1 MVYDV
6 RQFRPT
12 IYLLILMGMLGYALA
27 AQSMAFCVVG
37 GVVVLTNAWISFR
50 GRFRP
55 LPRPIANL
63 VTLAAVAY
71 IIHELVTQA
80 GPPVMIVGQ
89 FLVFLQLVKLWEQR
103 GNRDWAQ
110 LIVLSLLLMVAA
122 LMNTASLWF
131 GLLLAAYLCLSL
143 YCCLLFHLKVEA
155 DAATAAFPVA
165 PDKLSPE
172 TLRQDQRFLGQSMR
186 RLTAAIAGVGVV
198 FAVGIFVIF
207 PRGPGGVLG
216 PLQQFHN
223 PLTGFSDRVSF
234 QSVAAIQ
241 QSHEQVAFVKLWHN
255 DRLVEG
261 TETLML
267 RGITLDRY
275 ARPFPR
281 PGGSWDWTH
290 SPPPPANST
299 SLHAGQT
306 FSDIW
311 GSAAE
316 ARWRQRITL
325 WPTNTRVLFA
335 LAGPRQMTPQSEVTV
350 NYTPEDGALMT
361 DHSLRDR
368 LEYEVLS
375 TGKPERLG
383 SIRWSG
389 PQAVRLRQD
398 FPEIFNYARR
408 ADVCGADA
416 NGISL
421 GDTRAGMAAPTTD
434 LDARIAS
441 NIEHYLQSNFAYTLD
456 LTNAESLEGREPL
469 QMFLQTWKRGHC
481 EYFAGA
487 MTLMCQT
494 LGLQARMVIGFKVG
508 PENYNGF
515 TQSYTVYDS
524 DAHAWVEVNTP
535 DGWQT
540 FDPTSSRN
548 ATSPQSGWAAGWKHL
563 TEYLEFK
570 YANAVIA
577 YDAQTR
583 LGLISS
589 IENTINALT
598 NRLLDVAAWVADLPS
613 RAFASLVVG
622 LVLLIVALI
631 TWYVWGRWRLLRRA
645 RRIGIKSL
653 PPDQQ
658 LHLAR
663 QLGFYDD
670 LLRMLEQHAIVRP
683 PHFTPLEFGRSLSFL
698 PAAVYDRILRLTH
711 LFYAVRYGGVEL
723 TPARQKHLANTL
735 SALSTTLR
743 STAGPD
749 RRSDRSSPLN
759 N

>member
-1 MVYDV
+1 MAYDV

-12 IYLLILMGMLGYALA
+12 IYLLLLMGMLGYAMA
-27 AQSMAFCVVG
+27 AQSLLFLVI
-37 GVVVLTNAWISFR
+37 GVAGVSLNAWLSFS

-63 VTLAAVAY
+63 VTLASVAY

-80 GPPVMIVGQ
+80 GPPVMVVGQ

-131 GLLLAAYLCLSL
+131 GLLLAAYLFLSL

-155 DAATAAFPVA
+155 DLAMAAFPVN

-172 TLRQDQRFLGQSMR
+172 TLRQDQRFLGRSMR
-186 RLTAAIAGVGVV
+186 RLTAAVSLVGVI

-207 PRGPGGVLG
+207 PRGPGGMLG

-234 QSVAAIQ
+234 QQVAAIT
-241 QSHEQVAFVKLWHN
+241 QSHEKVAFVKLWHN
-255 DRLVEG
+255 DRLVAG

-267 RGITLDRY
+267 RGLTLDRY
-275 ARPFPR
+275 SRPFPR
-281 PGGSWDWTH
+281 GSGNWDWSH
-290 SPPPPANST
+290 SPPTPNQAYVLRP
-299 SLHAGQT
+299 GQPLPN
-306 FSDIW
+306 IG
-311 GSAAE
+311 GSSSEE
-316 ARWRQRITL
+316 AKYRQQITL
-325 WPTNTRVLFA
+325 WPTGTRVLFA
-335 LAGPRQMTPQSEVTV
+335 LGGPRQLIPQSDVTV
-350 NYTPEDGALMT
+350 TYTLEDGAILT
-361 DHSLRDR
+361 ATPLKDR

-375 TGKPERLG
+375 TGVPEKLRF
-383 SIRWSG
+383 RWSG
-389 PQAVRLRQD
+389 PQAVRLREE
-398 FPEIFNYARR
+398 FREIFNIARR
-408 ADVCGADA
+408 PDVSGADS

-421 GDTRAGMAAPTTD
+421 GDTRVGMRGPTTD

-441 NIEHYLQSNFAYTLD
+441 NIEHYLQSNFSYTLD
-456 LTNAESLEGREPL
+456 LTDAERLEGREPL
-469 QMFLQTWKRGHC
+469 QMFLETWKRGHC

-508 PENYNGF
+508 PENYNDF

-535 DGWQT
+535 SGWQV

-548 ATSPQSGWAAGWKHL
+548 AASVQTGWYAAWRHL
-563 TEYLEFK
+563 IEYLEFK
-570 YANAVIA
+570 YANAIIA

-589 IENTINALT
+589 IENGMNNGI
-598 NRLLDVAAWVADLPS
+598 NRLLDWFAAMSDTSMIAL
-613 RAFASLVVG
+613 AG
-622 LVLLIVALI
+622 VALFL
-631 TWYVWGRWRLLRRA
+631 TMLVAGSVGWYVWVRLKLLRRVQ
-645 RRIGIKSL
+645 RIGIESL
-653 PPDQQ
+653 PPNEQM
-658 LHLAR
+658 HLAR

-670 LLRMLEQHAIVRP
+670 LVRLLESRQIMRP
-683 PHFTPLEFGRSLSFL
+683 PHYTPLEFGRSLSYL

-711 LFYAVRYGGVEL
+711 LFYEVRYGGVEL
-723 TPARQKHLANTL
+723 TPARQRHLSNVLHHLATEL
-735 SALSTTLR
+735 DTSAPV
-743 STAGPD
+743 STA
-749 RRSDRSSPLN
+749 
-759 N
+759 

>member
-1 MVYDV
+1 MSYDV

-12 IYLLILMGMLGYALA
+12 IYLLILMGMLGYAMA
-27 AQSMAFCVVG
+27 AQSFAFLVVG
-37 GVVVLTNAWISFR
+37 VVGVLTNAWISFR

-110 LIVLSLLLMVAA
+110 LLVLSLLLMVAA

-155 DAATAAFPVA
+155 DLATAAFPVS

-172 TLRQDQRFLGQSMR
+172 TLRQDQRFLGKSMR
-186 RLTAAIAGVGVV
+186 RLTVAIAGVGIV

-241 QSHEQVAFVKLWHN
+241 QSHERVAFVKLWHN
-255 DRLVEG
+255 DRLIQG

-267 RGITLDRY
+267 RGLTLDRY

-290 SPPPPANST
+290 SPPPPA
-299 SLHAGQT
+299 LAQRLFPGQA
-306 FSDIW
+306 FPDIW
-311 GSAAE
+311 GPAE
-316 ARWRQRITL
+316 EAKFRQQITL

-335 LAGPRQMTPQSEVTV
+335 LAGARQFTPQSGEVTV
-350 NYTPEDGALMT
+350 SYTPEDGALMT
-361 DHSLRDR
+361 MAPLKDR

-375 TGKPERLG
+375 TGSPERLRF
-383 SIRWSG
+383 IRWSG

-408 ADVCGADA
+408 PDVCGADA

-421 GDTRAGMAAPTTD
+421 GDTRVGMAASTTD

-441 NIEHYLQSNFAYTLD
+441 NIEHYLQNNFTYTLD

-469 QMFLQTWKRGHC
+469 SMFLQTWKRGHC

-508 PENYNGF
+508 PENYNDF

-524 DAHAWVEVNTP
+524 DAHAWVEINTP
-535 DGWQT
+535 NGWQT
-540 FDPTSSRN
+540 FDPTSSRS
-548 ATSPQSGWAAGWKHL
+548 AASPKTGWAAAWKHL
-563 TEYLEFK
+563 LEYFEFK

-589 IENTINALT
+589 IENAVNSAV
-598 NRLLDVAAWVADLPS
+598 NRLLDLFAALADTSTLTFTS
-613 RAFASLVVG
+613 IG
-622 LVLLIVALI
+622 VLVALLVA
-631 TWYVWGRWRLLRRA
+631 TLVGWYVWGRLRLLRRA
-645 RRIGIKSL
+645 QRIGIESL
-653 PPDQQ
+653 PATQQ

-670 LLRMLEQHAIVRP
+670 LVRMLEQHDIVRP

-698 PAAVYDRILRLTH
+698 PAALYDRILRLTH

-723 TPARQKHLANTL
+723 SPARQKHLANTL
-735 SALSTTLR
+735 TRLSDQLKT
-743 STAGPD
+743 
-749 RRSDRSSPLN
+749 SPPET
-759 N
+759 